1 MRYVNPAGRS
11 AQGAAAPVGYDSCS
25 QKGSPAAAGGSRRE
39 RYPLNR
45 GSPAAPVQYEA
56 DQSCPPLVALAVGF
70 QGAALVLAPTVLVV
84 AISIRASG
92 LDDTYLTWGVFAA
105 LLINAAV
112 TALQAFQAWRFGG
125 GHIVITGPTAQ
136 FIGITVAAISAAGP
150 HTLAS
155 LLVVSFLIQVAL
167 AWWLPALRRI
177 VTPVV
182 TGTVMILLSLTI
194 LPIAFDNIQTLPE
207 GAAAGAAP
215 AIAGVTLLVSVV
227 MTLRARGRSRLI
239 APFISIVVGCLV
251 TVGFGEFDLGRIAE
265 ASWFGVPDLPDL
277 GIDLTPGKE
286 FWALLPTFA
295 ILTLTMGIKS
305 ISDSVVIQ
313 QASWRRPRAIDFRQ
327 VQGMV
332 GANGVG
338 MLLAGIA
345 GTPPTMMYSSF
356 SMTLIQLTGVA
367 ARRVGFGVAVVF
379 VFLAFFSKFA
389 AVLLSIPGPVL
400 AAYLMLAMG
409 LFFVGGVQT
418 IIRDGL
424 DPRRGL
430 IVALAVALGMGL
442 HEHPIMSDV
451 LGEELG
457 ALLSNGVMIGAVV
470 AIAMTALIERMGA
483 RPARIEVMLDMAS
496 LPAID
501 EFFSGL
507 ARRLEWDEPS
517 TRRLRSVGEETL
529 ASLLPDEADV
539 AQGDPARLAIA
550 GRPQV
555 GMVELEFV
563 ATTSRE
569 NLEDQMAVLTNE
581 AAQAAEG
588 ELSLRLL
595 RHFASNVRHQKY
607 HGVDIVTVQVE
618 GGPEAAQT

>member
-1 MRYVNPAGRS
+1 M
-11 AQGAAAPVGYDSCS
+11 
-25 QKGSPAAAGGSRRE
+25 
-39 RYPLNR
+39 
-45 GSPAAPVQYEA
+45 QYEA
-56 DQSCPPLVALAVGF
+56 DQSCPPLVALAVGL
-70 QGAALVLAPTVLVV
+70 QGAALVLAPTVLIV

-92 LDDTYLTWGVFAA
+92 LDDGYLTWGVFAA

-112 TALQAFQAWRFGG
+112 TALQALQAWRFGG
-125 GHIVITGPTAQ
+125 GHLVITGPTAQ

-155 LLVVSFLIQVAL
+155 LLVVCFFIQVAL
-167 AWWLPALRRI
+167 AWWLPTLRRI

-182 TGTVMILLSLTI
+182 SGTVMILLAVTI
-194 LPIAFDNIQTLPE
+194 LPIAVDNIQTLPE
-207 GAAAGAAP
+207 GASAGAAP
-215 AIAGVTLLVSVV
+215 TIAGVTLLVSVV
-227 MTLRARGRSRLI
+227 MTLRAQGRARLI
-239 APFISIVVGCLV
+239 APFISIVAGCV
-251 TVGFGEFDLGRIAE
+251 VAVAFGEFDLGRVGE
-265 ASWFGVPDLPDL
+265 AGWFGVPEVPDL
-277 GIDLTPGKE
+277 GFDLTPGKE

-313 QASWRRPRAIDFRQ
+313 QASWRGPRAIDFRQ

-332 GANGVG
+332 SANGVG

-345 GTPPTMMYSSF
+345 GTPPTMIYSSF

-367 ARRVGFGVAVVF
+367 ARRVGIGAAVVF

-418 IIRDGL
+418 VLRDGL

-430 IVALAVALGMGL
+430 IVALAVALGLGL
-442 HEHPIMSDV
+442 HEHQVMRDV

-457 ALLSNGVMIGAVV
+457 ALLSNGVMIGALV
-470 AIAMTALIERMGA
+470 AIAMTALIERIGA
-483 RPARIEVMLDMAS
+483 RSARLEVTLDMAS

-501 EFFSGL
+501 DFLEGL
-507 ARRLEWDEPS
+507 AKRVQWNEAS

-529 ASLLPDEADV
+529 ASLLPDEAD
-539 AQGDPARLAIA
+539 AAPGDPPRLVIVA
-550 GRPQV
+550 RPQGSV
-555 GMVELEFV
+555 VELEFV
-563 ATTSRE
+563 ALTSRE

-581 AAQAAEG
+581 AALSSEG

-595 RHFASNVRHQKY
+595 RHFASNVRHQKF

-618 GGPEAAQT
+618 GSRELQAAVRG